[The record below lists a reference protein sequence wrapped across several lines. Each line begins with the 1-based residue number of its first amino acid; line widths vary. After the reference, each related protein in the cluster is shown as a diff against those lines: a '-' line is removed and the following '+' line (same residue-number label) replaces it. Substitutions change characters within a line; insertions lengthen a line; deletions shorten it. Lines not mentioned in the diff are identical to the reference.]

1 MVYYLLIF
9 IIIAI
14 CGYNNIGK
22 NISKNQIAGIFAFLA
37 LFVGCSDML
46 GGYDRYIYGNLFD
59 SLADTLLAGND
70 IEKTS
75 IYHLYG
81 SELGYVFSNV
91 LISFLTSNRYI
102 FILIYTIAIYFFV
115 YKAIVS
121 QTNNYLFAT
130 LIFLS
135 LYFFFT
141 FTYLRQA
148 LAIAILWNSTK
159 YIVDRKL
166 IKFLI
171 CVAIATSF
179 HNSALIFL
187 PVYWICCKRFSQ
199 KQILCFLI
207 CCMCIGL
214 TGIPSAIFDVYGD
227 IADNQAR
234 AAGYLEDVS
243 GFRIE
248 YVLEALFF
256 VWIILYNYK
265 NIPDET
271 KFNVQLNLS
280 LIFCAML
287 LIFCK
292 SINGGRLSWPFIMG
306 VISTTTYIMTYK
318 KYVTSKMLGFTCVL
332 LALYVRIL
340 LSWGVLLYPYKTFF
354 TDGYRDNDYIHLKNE
369 YDHRYDINKFYR

>member
-1 MVYYLLIF
+1 
-9 IIIAI
+9 
-14 CGYNNIGK
+14 
-22 NISKNQIAGIFAFLA
+22 
-37 LFVGCSDML
+37 ML
-46 GGYDRYIYGNLFD
+46 GGYDRYIYGSLFD
-59 SLADTLLAGND
+59 SLADSSLSEND

-75 IYHLYG
+75 IYYMYI
-81 SELGYVFSNV
+81 SEPGYIYSNV
-91 LISFLTSNRYI
+91 LISFITSNRYI
-102 FILIYTIAIYFFV
+102 FILIYTIVIYLLI

-121 QTNNYLFAT
+121 QTENYLFAT
-130 LIFLS
+130 LIFLA

-148 LAIAILWNSTK
+148 LAVAILWNSTK

-166 IKFLI
+166 FKFLA
-171 CVAIATSF
+171 CVIIAASF

-187 PVYWICCKRFSQ
+187 PTYWICCKRFSQ
-199 KQILCFLI
+199 NQIMWLLI
-207 CCMCIGL
+207 VCVCIGIM
-214 TGIPSAIFDVYGD
+214 GIPSIIFDVYGD
-227 IADNQAR
+227 LADNQVRTAE
-234 AAGYLEDVS
+234 YLEDVS

-248 YVLEALFF
+248 YVIESIFF
-256 VWIILYNYK
+256 ASIILYNYK
-265 NIPDET
+265 SIPNET
-271 KFNVQLNLS
+271 KLNVQLNLS

-306 VISTTTYIMTYK
+306 IISTTTYIMTYK

-354 TDGYRDNDYIHLKNE
+354 TDGYRENDYIHLKYE
-369 YDHRYDINKFYR
+369 YDPMYDINKFYK